1 MEGCRPVSRGLMLE
15 LMTSANVMGRSA
27 SCRHANLMQV
37 PPECT
42 SACVLWLNSIATA
55 QACAYPCILLTRVVA
70 MKYKSV
76 KGLLKSDESLIPVT
90 FIDKLEDVLHGFLG
104 ILLFV
109 VSILAAGYS
118 LQRLIET
125 RPFFPVGMIQGIN
138 DILFVVIIL
147 EIMRTVIVRFTDGV
161 FQLDNFLIIGVIA
174 AVRHILTVGASLTME
189 KEKTA
194 EYFNRALIE
203 MGVNTGIVL
212 ALVFALFLSRAARA
226 SSKK

>member
-1 MEGCRPVSRGLMLE
+1 
-15 LMTSANVMGRSA
+15 
-27 SCRHANLMQV
+27 
-37 PPECT
+37 
-42 SACVLWLNSIATA
+42 
-55 QACAYPCILLTRVVA
+55 

-76 KGLLKSDESLIPVT
+76 KGLLTGDESLIPVT
-90 FIDKLEDVLHGFLG
+90 FIDKLEDILHGFLG

-109 VSILAAGYS
+109 ISMLAAGYT

-125 RPFFPVGMIQGIN
+125 RPFFPLGMIQGIN

-189 KEKTA
+189 KEKTT
-194 EYFNRALIE
+194 EYFNRALME

-212 ALVFALFLSRAARA
+212 ALVFALFLARAARA
-226 SSKK
+226 KSITKSS